1 MNAPAVAPRLVR
13 TLGLPGLVLFGV
25 AYTAPLVVLLTFG
38 ILDDASHGTAAGAYL
53 IASSAI
59 LLTAASYGR
68 MATIHVGA
76 GSAYTYARRA
86 IAAPVGFLVGWS
98 VLLDYLLL
106 PMLTALV
113 TAVYLHA
120 AVPAVPRGVFVLAFL
135 ALITGVNLLGIRVA
149 SWMNGVLMVVQGGV
163 IATFLLLAIRHVVD
177 TDGSRA
183 LDTATPFF
191 RADVPIA
198 LTAHGASIA
207 ALSFLGFDAVS
218 TLSDEA
224 RAPRRDIPRAVILVA
239 LIVGALFVAAA
250 FLAQLVVGPA
260 ALHDP
265 ASAGLAIARTVGGDT
280 LVTAFTAGMI
290 ATQVAAGI
298 AAQAGVARLL
308 FAMGRDG
315 VLPRSF
321 FARDSPRTH
330 APARNLLLSAAV
342 GLLALVLSEE
352 QGTTLVNFGAF
363 VAFTSVN
370 ASVVAT
376 WRASRADER
385 RGAFA
390 WLVLPLVGAAFTLWL
405 LLSLD
410 VRAQMFGLAWIALG
424 VGWLLWLTR
433 GFRRPTPSIA
443 DE

>member
-59 LLTAASYGR
+59 FLTAASYGR

-198 LTAHGASIA
+198 LTAHGAAIA

-321 FARDSPRTH
+321 FARVSPRTH
-330 APARNLLLSAAV
+330 APACNVLLSAAV

-363 VAFTSVN
+363 IAFTSVN

-390 WLVLPLVGAAFTLWL
+390 WLVLPLLGASFTLWL

-410 VRAQMFGLAWIALG
+410 VRAQVVGLAWIALG
-424 VGWLLWLTR
+424 FGWLLWLTR
-433 GFRRPTPSIA
+433 GFRRPTPSLP
-443 DE
+443 EE